1 MQLAKEKHVPMRTCV
16 SCGKKTTK
24 RDLLRIVATPTD
36 GVVIDSSGRVN
47 GRGTYVCRNGACGS
61 EGLQRGR
68 VGHVLRVKLTD
79 ENWNALTDS
88 ITQTVKVSD

>member
-1 MQLAKEKHVPMRTCV
+1 MQLAKKKHVPMRTCV

-24 RDLLRIVATPTD
+24 RDLLRIVATTTD

-47 GRGTYVCRNGACGS
+47 GRGTYVCRDGTCGS

-68 VGHVLRVKLTD
+68 VEHVLRIKLTD
-79 ENWNALTDS
+79 ENWNTLTNS